1 MAKLAAELRANRALV
16 TLLAACTAPRCSGIG
31 PSPFTHAAHV
41 HRHHYR
47 TRTGSTGS
55 PGRWIT
61 GSLGRWVTKC
71 DQVPSLVSTDWHPGD
86 GRESCSPWHAA
97 ARASDV
103 VSHNQATNTYRVPG
117 VDHVVR
123 QVPQRRRSA
132 VGPAPIH
139 QCLVS
144 PRDTYDEL
152 VRRECCSRCID
163 SSHIVIRLVASRFSP
178 PPNYVNRHLSTMWF
192 VVRRWPLSQPE
203 GDWARP

>member
-86 GRESCSPWHAA
+86 GRESCSPWDAA

-103 VSHNQATNTYRVPG
+103 VSHNQPTNTYRVHLFTYLHIECPVSITSYAKCPSG
-117 VDHVVR
+117 GD
-123 QVPQRRRSA
+123 QPWVPRRSIN
-132 VGPAPIH
+132 V
-139 QCLVS
+139 
-144 PRDTYDEL
+144 
-152 VRRECCSRCID
+152 
-163 SSHIVIRLVASRFSP
+163 SSHRGTP
-178 PPNYVNRHLSTMWF
+178 TTN
-192 VVRRWPLSQPE
+192 
-203 GDWARP
+203 